1 MARPFQAAIKASPR
15 ASLTVGWGW
24 IAWISSSAVP
34 SGGHGRRDLTDHVGD
49 VLTIEVSAQDFAGV
63 RRHDHLEQ
71 AVRVPRDQDLPLA
84 AMLNRPIFS
93 PSPYFSLAWASVRP
107 MQAISGSR

>member
-1 MARPFQAAIKASPR
+1 MSAATITLNRPSVSPAIR
-15 ASLTVGWGW
+15 
-24 IAWISSSAVP
+24 
-34 SGGHGRRDLTDHVGD
+34 
-49 VLTIEVSAQDFAGV
+49 
-63 RRHDHLEQ
+63 
-71 AVRVPRDQDLPLA
+71 DLPLA